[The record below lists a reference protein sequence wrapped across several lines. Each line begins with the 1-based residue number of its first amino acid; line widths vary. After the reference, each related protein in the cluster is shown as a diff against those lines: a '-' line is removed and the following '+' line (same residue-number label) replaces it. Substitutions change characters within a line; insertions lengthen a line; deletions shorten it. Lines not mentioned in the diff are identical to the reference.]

1 MRRASPPACGR
12 RTRAR
17 RWPGDR
23 RVIRLGV
30 IGHRGYDDLFP
41 LLEALQAAAPALG
54 VVLVLEEALQPL
66 APHLPTLDN
75 MGAIDALMTL
85 GGDGTLLRGARALAG
100 REIPILGVNLGR
112 LGFLTACGRED
123 LEDALRRF
131 VAGDYVSDARMALEA
146 TLTNDGEPSA
156 TWYALNDVVV
166 RQGGKA
172 RVMRLHLEVNGEEI
186 ASFAADGVVIATPTG
201 STAYSLSAGGPVV
214 DPSLESIVLTPI
226 SAHSLSIRPLV
237 LPPAAEVCLHV
248 EDDDRDQ
255 LVTIDGQIGTTFDSR
270 QRLTVRRARRV
281 VLLVRFPE
289 MTFFDRMRRKLGWS
303 STGGDSR

>member
-1 MRRASPPACGR
+1 M
-12 RTRAR
+12 
-17 RWPGDR
+17 
-23 RVIRLGV
+23 IRLGV
-30 IGHRGYDDLFP
+30 VGHRGYDDLPP
-41 LLEALQAAAPALG
+41 LLAALQAAAPALG
-54 VVLVLEEALQPL
+54 VVLVVEEDLKEF
-66 APHLPTLDN
+66 APGVPTLDN
-75 MGAIDALMTL
+75 VGAIDALMTL

-112 LGFLTACGRED
+112 LGFLTACGRDRME
-123 LEDALRRF
+123 EALRRF

-146 TLTNDGEPSA
+146 TVSNGGEPSV
-156 TWYALNDVVV
+156 TWHALNDVVV

-186 ASFAADGVVIATPTG
+186 ASYAADGLVIATPTG

-226 SAHSLSIRPLV
+226 SVHSLSIRPLV
-237 LPPAAEVCLHV
+237 LPPTAEVCLRV

-289 MTFFDRMRRKLGWS
+289 MTFFDRMRRKLGW
-303 STGGDSR
+303 GAAGVDWR